1 MATDKRG
8 RKLPKGIRQRSNSTF
23 EGRFTYQGESY
34 CVHANTIGETQKAM
48 NENISLNMVSL
59 PLLIILLLVRGLIHG
74 CSSIRKIKLKW
85 GHIGVMMNII
95 RWQ

>member
-34 CVHANTIGETQKAM
+34 CVHANTIGETQ
-48 NENISLNMVSL
+48 NMVSL